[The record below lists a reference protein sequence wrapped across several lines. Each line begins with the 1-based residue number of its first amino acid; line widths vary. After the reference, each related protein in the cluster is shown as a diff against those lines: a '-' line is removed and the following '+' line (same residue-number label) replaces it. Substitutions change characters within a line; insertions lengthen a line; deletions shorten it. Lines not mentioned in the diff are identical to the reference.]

1 MKFSQVNSRLISK
14 ADGGQDNDHWW
25 MLSTVDSGS
34 RLRFRLKL
42 EGTTQLLFADNA
54 DLPSGD
60 WFYAVGAYDG
70 DGMQI
75 YTDGSPNG
83 SNSRSGTVSIN
94 GGIQAWIGSNP
105 TDGFQTWDG
114 FIGEVRISNIGR
126 SPDWIAA
133 TWLTFSGTFVTIE
146 DEISR

>member
-1 MKFSQVNSRLISK
+1 
-14 ADGGQDNDHWW
+14 
-25 MLSTVDSGS
+25 MLSAIDSGS

-42 EGTTQLLFADNA
+42 EGTTRVLLADNA
-54 DLPSGD
+54 DLPSED

-70 DGMQI
+70 QGMQI
-75 YTDGSPNG
+75 YTDGNPNG
-83 SNSRSGTVSIN
+83 SNDRSGTISRSP
-94 GGIQAWIGSNP
+94 GIQAWIGSNP
-105 TDGFQTWDG
+105 NDGYETWNG

-126 SPDWIAA
+126 SSDWIAA